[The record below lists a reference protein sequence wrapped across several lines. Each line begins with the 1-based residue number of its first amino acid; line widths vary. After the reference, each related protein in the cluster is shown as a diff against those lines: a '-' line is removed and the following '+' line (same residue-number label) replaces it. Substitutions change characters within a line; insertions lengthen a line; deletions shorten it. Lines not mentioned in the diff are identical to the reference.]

1 MSKGDVIWT
10 WTLSFWPTFL
20 VNLRSI
26 YIFWKIIPYKVGK
39 CTPISLPKVA
49 SDMSGV
55 EKRDLENDMLNMFLM
70 HIFFYLIFKPEI
82 K

>member
-1 MSKGDVIWT
+1 M
-10 WTLSFWPTFL
+10 
-20 VNLRSI
+20 
-26 YIFWKIIPYKVGK
+26 GK

-70 HIFFYLIFKPEI
+70 HIFFYLIFKAEI